1 MEGIWVSIWF
11 YSHCIYIFLK
21 QHVQGLKFYII
32 EKTRAKNW
40 STFSKCYIIWR
51 WCHSLISLKKTFF
64 YTWPLGVTQ
73 KSKAHS
79 SSTHVSAKKVLK
91 FNYLSISEPFAVVD
105 AIVCFFKSQ
114 IFQKRIFWVVDK
126 KRSHGHSLLSGDT
139 PGRLQVYWAEIQQ
152 LTMNPTAS
160 QHK

>member
-1 MEGIWVSIWF
+1 MNNNLILE
-11 YSHCIYIFLK
+11 YMH
-21 QHVQGLKFYII
+21 
-32 EKTRAKNW
+32 
-40 STFSKCYIIWR
+40 FSKTTRPRFEILHNWENT
-51 WCHSLISLKKTFF
+51 SKKLVDFFKMLYNLTLVSFIDQFKKNTFF

-114 IFQKRIFWVVDK
+114 IFQKRIFWVVNK